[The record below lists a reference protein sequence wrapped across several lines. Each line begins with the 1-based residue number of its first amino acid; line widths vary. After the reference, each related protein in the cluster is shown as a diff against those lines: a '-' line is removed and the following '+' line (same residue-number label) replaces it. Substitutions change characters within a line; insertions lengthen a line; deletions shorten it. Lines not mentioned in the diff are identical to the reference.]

1 MASDNTWPAAGG
13 VRFRADLAALPRYK
27 AGGRPAGDS
36 GRPSFSLASNE
47 SHHPPSEAMIA
58 AITEAARDSHRYPDP
73 MSTALVAA
81 LADHT
86 DAPAAGIGLGTG
98 SVALCQQAVTATAGP
113 GDEIVYAWR
122 SFEAYPIITGAAGAT
137 AVPVPLLPDGRHDL
151 DAMAGAVTDRTRAVF
166 LCTPNNPTGP
176 ILTAAEVAGFVRRV
190 PEDLLV
196 VIDEAYR
203 EFVTDPVAVDG
214 VEVAR
219 RHGNVVALRTLSKA
233 YGLAGLRVGYGV
245 GAPEVMATLR
255 SVSMPFG
262 VSRLAEA
269 AGLVALAEA
278 DLVAARVRD
287 TVAQRDRVR
296 AELLRLGFPVPQ
308 AQGNF
313 VWLPLGDE
321 SEEFVAACAAAGL
334 AVRGFPGD
342 GVRVTVAEPDG
353 NDAFLAVAAQ
363 WAGGGSGG

>member
-1 MASDNTWPAAGG
+1 MASENTWPAAGG

-27 AGGRPAGDS
+27 AGGRPAGDA
-36 GRPSFSLASNE
+36 GRRTFSLASNE
-47 SHHPPSEAMIA
+47 SHHPPSDALIA

-81 LADHT
+81 LADLVG
-86 DAPAAGIGLGTG
+86 APTESIGLGTG

-137 AVPVPLLPDGRHDL
+137 AVAVPLLPDGRHDL
-151 DAMAGAVTDRTRAVF
+151 AAMAAAVTERTGAVF

-176 ILTAAEVAGFVRRV
+176 ILTGEEVAGFLQ

-196 VIDEAYR
+196 IIDEAYR
-203 EFVTDPVAVDG
+203 EFVTDPAAVDG

-245 GAPEVMATLR
+245 GAPDVMATLR
-255 SVSMPFG
+255 AVAMPFG

-269 AGLVALAEA
+269 AGLVALAET
-278 DLVAARVRD
+278 DLVAARVRE
-287 TVAQRDRVR
+287 TVAQRERVR
-296 AELLRLGFPVPQ
+296 AELLRLGFAVPQ

-313 VWLPLGDE
+313 VWLPLGED
-321 SEEFVAACAAAGL
+321 SVGFVEACAAAGL

-342 GVRVTVAEPDG
+342 GVRVTVAEPEG
-353 NDAFLAVAAQ
+353 NDAFLTVAAE